1 MLQIGDKVKVTFN
14 EKTRFGIIKS
24 IYGAGD
30 RFQGYVIQINETNYI
45 TIDNEDIALKVVK
58 IEKVGDN

>member
-24 IYGAGD
+24 IYGAEN